1 LYLYCYIKV
10 DGKPAL
16 LRAGGAHPIA
26 RFRREL
32 YGLYGAGGRKHPS
45 GGWARPLNVL
55 ASKQCTM
62 CGGGYCTS
70 TAVYVCFD

>member
-1 LYLYCYIKV
+1 MLLKNVDQLPKSLKV

-26 RFRREL
+26 RLRREL
-32 YGLYGAGGRKHPS
+32 YAMYGAGGRKHPS

-55 ASKQCTM
+55 VRKKEKKKILHS
-62 CGGGYCTS
+62 
-70 TAVYVCFD
+70 CFN